1 VQTGDGSGATPG
13 GVLGTAANTQL
24 FTGPMLCTA
33 NLPDKIA
40 ISVDSQMDDGKGK
53 GGGVRAKKGGPNP
66 ALVLNEAA
74 DEYAEDG
81 VSMYVVCR
89 QL

>member
-1 VQTGDGSGATPG
+1 
-13 GVLGTAANTQL
+13 
-24 FTGPMLCTA
+24 
-33 NLPDKIA
+33 
-40 ISVDSQMDDGKGK
+40 MDDCKGK
-53 GGGVRAKKGGPNP
+53 RGGVRGKRGGANP

-81 VSMYVVCR
+81 VSMYVICR